1 MEERIDSLKNE
12 LEIAVKN
19 SLNDKEKAL
28 SFKQMLDDSRKSE
41 VALKCKVSKRYT
53 YDKTLKTCIGSSSY
67 FVEMIPNHGGELK
80 QYCCWENGIP
90 SFIYRGKTKRGYKL
104 QTVSILR

>member
-19 SLNDKEKAL
+19 SLNHKEKAL

-41 VALKCKVSKRYT
+41 VALKCKVSTRYT
-53 YDKTLKTCIGSSSY
+53 YDKL
-67 FVEMIPNHGGELK
+67 
-80 QYCCWENGIP
+80 
-90 SFIYRGKTKRGYKL
+90 
-104 QTVSILR
+104 

>member
-19 SLNDKEKAL
+19 SLNHKEKAL

-53 YDKTLKTCIGSSSY
+53 
-67 FVEMIPNHGGELK
+67 
-80 QYCCWENGIP
+80 
-90 SFIYRGKTKRGYKL
+90 
-104 QTVSILR
+104 